1 MCNHVIESKLH
12 NTHLRSDPTETGKA
26 ANFLTHVGF
35 SSRITID
42 EDQYAKYE

>member
-1 MCNHVIESKLH
+1 MLLNQSCISMYLLSGSTK
-12 NTHLRSDPTETGKA
+12 TGKA

-35 SSRITID
+35 SGRTTID